1 MDRSQILRPDL
12 HRPSG
17 NMRRLSRSSHTLR
30 DMTVR
35 SVRHPGWYRL
45 TRGQFR
51 SMYTMEQGMMLSV
64 NQHVSD

>member
-1 MDRSQILRPDL
+1 
-12 HRPSG
+12 
-17 NMRRLSRSSHTLR
+17 MRRLSRSSHTLR